1 MNKIS
6 GLLVGWGLLVL
17 LLYLVVKISENC
29 IFATTD
35 KMKLHNVHFRF
46 QAMEDEDVVVVDLG
60 EEEVPMSS
68 PPTPDPM
75 AGIGYWASP
84 GNSPKPTRKFA
95 FNDGDDEDLKD
106 DEDFAHQRSR
116 SGKNSGF
123 TQDVRKQ
130 FSSNF
135 GTDLETQQHFLSW
148 TNNSWNNGITW
159 GRQGVATR

>member
-35 KMKLHNVHFRF
+35 KMKLHHVHFRF

-116 SGKNSGF
+116 SGFIQELGF
-123 TQDVRKQ
+123 HAGRTQTIFFKFRNRLGNTTT
-130 FSSNF
+130 FSIM
-135 GTDLETQQHFLSW
+135 DK
-148 TNNSWNNGITW
+148 
-159 GRQGVATR
+159 